1 MQPSRFSQAVAISAI
16 PVAALSLSGCAAIE
30 GIFKAGV
37 WVGVIA
43 VAIVLAVIFG
53 LVRAFSG

>member
-1 MQPSRFSQAVAISAI
+1 MALIWLI
-16 PVAALSLSGCAAIE
+16 PALALSLSGCAAIE

-43 VAIVLAVIFG
+43 VVIVLAVAFG
-53 LVRAFSG
+53 LVRLLSARS